1 MIAKNLEKTLLTKK
15 QQYMLSQPFVMGNI
29 VITQKV
35 LEEFVYKVAKL

>member
-15 QQYMLSQPFVMGNI
+15 QQYMLSQSFVMGNI
-29 VITQKV
+29 VITQNV

>member
-15 QQYMLSQPFVMGNI
+15 QQYMLTFVMGNI
-29 VITQKV
+29 VITQNV